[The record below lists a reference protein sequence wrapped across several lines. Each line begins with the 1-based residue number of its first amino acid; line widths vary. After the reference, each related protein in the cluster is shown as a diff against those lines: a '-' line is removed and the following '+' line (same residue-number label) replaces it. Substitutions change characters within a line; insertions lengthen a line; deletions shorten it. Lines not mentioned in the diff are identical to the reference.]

1 MKGNFM
7 QTLSRRKF
15 LQLLVAAGV
24 VSTGTVSLSS
34 CANDSQPATDS
45 NQSTTD
51 SNANTNATSEAP
63 QAEVTTVIDAKGNEF
78 AIPDTVDRIVITCNG
93 GTTQEV
99 AIFGGAD
106 KIVAQP
112 SMEKFPQLMKMYPQF
127 ESVVNGG
134 SFDDLNIEALVSTE
148 PDVAL
153 VGVSSD
159 KGNAQIADMGIPTYV
174 MLIGW
179 AAVDTLKQE
188 FLNVGRIVNGEEGE
202 AKAVEL
208 VDHWDK
214 TFDLLNT
221 RLAEIPESDRKTV
234 YYLSKADVTSAN
246 TGDWGREWIA
256 GSGGNFAVP
265 ETDLNGEITVE
276 KALEWDPDVIV
287 IQKGSDINELLN
299 NEQVKDMQA
308 IINQEVYSVPIGAF
322 WWDRPCPE
330 ATLGF
335 LWLAQTLYPDQFAD
349 IDLETET
356 KQFFKDF
363 YNYDLSTE
371 EYQSFF

>member
-1 MKGNFM
+1 M
-7 QTLSRRKF
+7 QTLSRRTF
-15 LQLLVAAGV
+15 LQLLAATGVASAGAL
-24 VSTGTVSLSS
+24 GIAG
-34 CANDSQPATDS
+34 CADNKQPAATNEQGTDS
-45 NQSTTD
+45 A
-51 SNANTNATSEAP
+51 SNTSAADATSEAT
-63 QAEVTTVIDAKGNEF
+63 QAEVTTVIDAKGTEF
-78 AIPDTVDRIVITCNG
+78 TIPEKVERIVITCNG

-112 SMEKFPQLMKMYPQF
+112 SMEKFPQLMKMYPRF

-188 FLNVGRIVNGEEGE
+188 FLNVGRIVNGDEGE
-202 AKAVEL
+202 AKAIAL

-221 RLAEIPESDRKTV
+221 RLAEIPEADRKTV
-234 YYLSKADVTSAN
+234 YYLSKADITSAN
-246 TGDWGREWIA
+246 TGDWGREWVA
-256 GSGGNFAVP
+256 GAGGIFAVP
-265 ETDLNGEITVE
+265 ESDLNGEVTAE

-287 IQKGSDINELLN
+287 VQKGSDLNELYN
-299 NEQVKDMQA
+299 NEQVQDMQA
-308 IINQEVYSVPIGAF
+308 IINQQVYTVPIGAF

-349 IDLETET
+349 IDLEAET

-371 EYQSFF
+371 EYESFF